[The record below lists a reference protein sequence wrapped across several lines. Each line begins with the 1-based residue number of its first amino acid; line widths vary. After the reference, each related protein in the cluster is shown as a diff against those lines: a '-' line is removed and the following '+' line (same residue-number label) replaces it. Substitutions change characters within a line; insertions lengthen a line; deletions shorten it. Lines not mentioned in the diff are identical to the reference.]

1 MQFYLNLFNSCNV
14 DVKTTS
20 ILVFV
25 ANHLITFTVSHIVIV
40 MLVDI
45 FHIRPPAF
53 LQRRFRF
60 PEKPISTI
68 TLPHQAVALVFSTV
82 SLILSAAFHVAFV
95 FTHSGTFVV
104 RQGGVEI
111 PPSTIQPTLD
121 RLGIA
126 MPYREVQFSQSFVG
140 RVGDM
145 GRLINK

>member
-1 MQFYLNLFNSCNV
+1 
-14 DVKTTS
+14 
-20 ILVFV
+20 
-25 ANHLITFTVSHIVIV
+25 
-40 MLVDI
+40 
-45 FHIRPPAF
+45 
-53 LQRRFRF
+53 
-60 PEKPISTI
+60 
-68 TLPHQAVALVFSTV
+68 VALVFSTV